1 MRVRLPDVRD
11 RPGAGVLAAL
21 ALVRIV
27 LPLAVL
33 AASGSS
39 LLPGFPEYAYD
50 ARPGDTHGYHAAV
63 RELLST
69 PLRLSWAL
77 PGTVLA
83 LAGLIVVLVRW
94 RSRLRERAALAL
106 VAVWCVGAI
115 ATLFVLRMR
124 YSGAPTIGWPLVWS
138 IPLFPY
144 RALGLPLDP
153 DVAFGFGLAV
163 SLAANAV
170 SVVATYLLGLWA
182 TGRRVVGLVAAS
194 LFAFWPVLVL
204 VLGKTGDAGTW
215 TVDVGLSL
223 YSEPVS
229 TALVTTGCALLVRR
243 ATGPVAA
250 VLAGA
255 LLGLSVTVRLSN
267 AVIAAVVVALVA
279 LRGERRTALRV
290 AAAGLAFAPVVLAYW
305 PMGYETLPENTFRD
319 DPFGLAYAVPAWRDS
334 VVWGLTAFAA
344 LIPLAVAGTFA
355 IPRRQAAFLWAWI
368 LATALFYTFYFYT
381 PLHPRFLLVALPAVF
396 VLWGAGA
403 VMLRDRA
410 LYGSFIPR
418 P

>member
-1 MRVRLPDVRD
+1 MRVRLPEVRD
-11 RPGAGVLAAL
+11 WPVAGVLAAL
-21 ALVRIV
+21 ALVRIGV
-27 LPLAVL
+27 PLAVL

-50 ARPGDTHGYHAAV
+50 ARPGDAHGYHAAV

-69 PLRLSWAL
+69 PPRLSWAF
-77 PGTVLA
+77 PGVA
-83 LAGLIVVLVRW
+83 LCAAALVVVLVRW
-94 RSRLRERAALAL
+94 RPRPLERPVLAL
-106 VAVWCVGAI
+106 VAVWCVGLI
-115 ATLFVLRMR
+115 ATLVVLRMR

-163 SLAANAV
+163 SLAANVV
-170 SVVATYLLGLWA
+170 SLVSTYFLALWA
-182 TGRRVVGLVAAS
+182 TGRRAVGVVAAS
-194 LFAFWPVLVL
+194 LFGFWPLLVL
-204 VLGKTGDAGTW
+204 IVAKTGDVGTW
-215 TVDVGLSL
+215 TVDLGLSL

-243 ATGPVAA
+243 PTGPVAA
-250 VLAGA
+250 ALAGA

-267 AVIAAVVVALVA
+267 AVVAAAVTALVA
-279 LRGERRTALRV
+279 LRGERQTALRV
-290 AAAGLAFAPVVLAYW
+290 AAAGMAFLPVVLAYW
-305 PMGYETLPENTFRD
+305 PMGYESLPENTFRD
-319 DPFGLAYAVPAWRDS
+319 DPFGLEYVVPAWRDS
-334 VVWGLTAFAA
+334 VLWGLTAFVA
-344 LIPLAVAGTFA
+344 LVPLAVAGTFA
-355 IPRRQAAFLWAWI
+355 VPRRQAAFLWAWI
-368 LATALFYTFYFYT
+368 LATLAFYTFYFYT
-381 PLHPRFLLVALPAVF
+381 PLHPRFLLVALPAAF

-410 LYGSFIPR
+410 LYGSFMPR